1 MIANCS
7 NYSAGVTYEYGYVN
21 NVHTV
26 IGCQYVNETM
36 PYQIIPLEYQGWA
49 FLIFA
54 AVGIA
59 FLLYGI
65 YMIATDP
72 RVGKQ

>member
-1 MIANCS
+1 MA
-7 NYSAGVTYEYGYVN
+7 
-21 NVHTV
+21 
-26 IGCQYVNETM
+26 
-36 PYQIIPLEYQGWA
+36 YQIIPMEYQGWA

-59 FLLYGI
+59 FLLYGF